1 MLLGAVVAVGS
12 HNQWASQDSATPL
25 DAAGDVHKPLLR
37 EPLECIEIAG
47 RSLVERMV
55 VGFAAV
61 DMVVAVLVEAGTNLP
76 KFRTARENVTVE
88 FVRDLSSAI
97 SQKVSDFSQQ
107 GIDHAFINCAN
118 TYTETDLLDLFSF
131 HRESRRR
138 VTPTYD
144 RQGPL
149 ALWVVD
155 CAKAEDVPLE
165 TLLRD
170 SRSNAASRYFIREYV
185 TRLQEPR
192 DLRQSASDMLRGRCQ
207 IGPSGREVR
216 PGVWIDE
223 DVEIHR
229 RARIVAPAYV
239 GCGSKVRADALIT
252 RFSNV
257 ERDCCIDCGTVVED
271 SSILSGTTVGIW
283 LDLCH
288 AVANG
293 NKLLNLQRDVL
304 VEISDPSVLC
314 STSASRKFVPSA
326 SRQREPLQKV
336 SDLQEQRP
344 ISGAW
349 QLGNNLIQE

>member
-1 MLLGAVVAVGS
+1 VLLGAVVAVGS
-12 HNQWASQDSATPL
+12 NNQWCGCDPASPL
-25 DAAGDVHKPLLR
+25 AAPGDVQQSLLP

-47 RSLVERMV
+47 RSLVERIV
-55 VGFAAV
+55 ERFAAV
-61 DMVVAVLVEAGTNLP
+61 DMVVAVLVESGTSVP
-76 KFRTARENVTVE
+76 TFRTAHQNVMVE
-88 FVRDLSSAI
+88 FVQDLSPAI
-97 SQKVSDFSQQ
+97 SQKLSDFSQQ
-107 GIDHAFINCAN
+107 GIDQAFINCAN

-131 HRESRRR
+131 HCESRQR

-144 RQGPL
+144 RQGPM

-165 TLLRD
+165 TLLCD
-170 SRSNAASRYFIREYV
+170 LRSNAASRYFIREYV
-185 TRLQEPR
+185 TRLQDPR
-192 DLRQSASDMLRGRCQ
+192 DLRHLASDMLRGRCQ
-207 IGPSGREVR
+207 TGPSGQEIR

-239 GCGSKVRADALIT
+239 GCGSKVKADALIT

-288 AVANG
+288 GVASG
-293 NKLLNLQRDVL
+293 NKLLNLERDVL
-304 VEISDPSVLC
+304 VEISDPSVLR
-314 STSASRKFVPSA
+314 STSASRKLVPSV

-336 SDLQEQRP
+336 SDLQEPRQ
-344 ISGAW
+344 IAGAW

>member
-1 MLLGAVVAVGS
+1 MLVGAVVAVGGN
-12 HNQWASQDSATPL
+12 NQWCSQDSTAPL
-25 DAAGDVHKPLLR
+25 DAAGDVQKPLQR
-37 EPLECIEIAG
+37 EPLECIEVAG
-47 RSLVERMV
+47 RSLVERIV
-55 VGFAAV
+55 ERFAAV
-61 DMVVAVLVEAGTNLP
+61 DMVIAVLVESGTNVP
-76 KFRTARENVTVE
+76 TFRTARDSVTVE
-88 FVRDLSSAI
+88 AVRDLSSAI
-97 SQKVSDFSQQ
+97 SQKLSDFSQQ

-131 HRESRRR
+131 HRESRQR
-138 VTPTYD
+138 VTQTYD
-144 RQGPL
+144 QQGPL

-155 CAKAEDVPLE
+155 CAKAEDVPLQ
-165 TLLRD
+165 TWLRD
-170 SRSNAASRYFIREYV
+170 PRSNAATRYFIREYV
-185 TRLQEPR
+185 TRLQDTR
-192 DLRQSASDMLRGRCQ
+192 HLRQLASDMLRGRCQ
-207 IGPSGREVR
+207 TGPSGREIR

-288 AVANG
+288 AVASG
-293 NKLLNLQRDVL
+293 NKLLNLERDVL
-304 VEISDPSVLC
+304 VEISDPSVLR
-314 STSASRKFVPSA
+314 STSASRKFVPGA

-336 SDLQEQRP
+336 SDLQEPRQV
-344 ISGAW
+344 SGAW
-349 QLGNNLIQE
+349 QLRSNLIQE